1 MQRKNFK
8 RIDDSLAFNTEEAE
22 PIFKIVQEVEDGYF
36 YMLKTTPYGDVKF
49 VWKERVEQPEEPVE
63 ETREE
68 KSTKE
73 LRSTN
78 SENRS
83 SK

>member
-36 YMLKTTPYGDVKF
+36 YFLKTTPYGDIKF
-49 VWKERVEQPEEPVE
+49 VWKELVAQPDEAVE
-63 ETREE
+63 ETKEK

-78 SENRS
+78 SENGS

>member
-8 RIDDSLAFNTEEAE
+8 RIDDSLAFNTEEAD

-36 YMLKTTPYGDVKF
+36 YMLKTTPYGDIKF
-49 VWKERVEQPEEPVE
+49 VWKERVAQPEEAVE
-63 ETREE
+63 ETKEK

-78 SENRS
+78 SKNRS